1 MNVEYK
7 VQKGAFLAGRTHDA
21 IMFCRDV
28 LLLSDVPGRL
38 IVKIFQPLEG
48 QDHCGDCVFDGVDE
62 YEMRLWDQ
70 SLETIMHEMV
80 HVMQC
85 ANYELELY
93 GEGKAYW
100 QGQMVDGL
108 TYDTSPWEIEATYLE
123 SILVKNFL
131 TFNA

>member
-7 VQKGAFLAGRTHDA
+7 IQKGAFLAGRTHDA
-21 IMFCRDV
+21 VMFCRDV
-28 LLLSDVPGRL
+28 LLLAEVPGTL
-38 IVKIFQPLEG
+38 TIKIFEPIEG
-48 QDHCGDCVFDGVDE
+48 QDHYGDCTFDGVDE
-62 YEMRLWDQ
+62 YEVRLWDQ

-80 HVMQC
+80 HVMQS

-93 GEGKAYW
+93 SEGRAYW
-100 QGQMVDGL
+100 QGQMVEGL
-108 TYDTSPWEIEATYLE
+108 TYDTSPWEIEATRLE